1 MWQGFFFAL
10 TALICLA
17 STAATLYVAFA
28 AKADWESLQRA
39 VRSNASAIRSIE
51 VTLQELSDTQLQ
63 VANSVKMTK
72 VRKALTHT
80 GSKGEAPDPKVDPE
94 AWRAWMNGQLRLG
107 RGPDA

>member
-1 MWQGFFFAL
+1 MWLDFFFAL
-10 TALICLA
+10 TALICLGSVA
-17 STAATLYVAFA
+17 VTLYVAFA
-28 AKADWESLQRA
+28 ARAAWESLPRA

-51 VTLQELSDTQLQ
+51 ISLQEISDTQLQ

-80 GSKGEAPDPKVDPE
+80 DRSGQAPDPKADPE

>member
-10 TALICLA
+10 TALICLG

-51 VTLQELSDTQLQ
+51 VTLQEHSDTLLE

-80 GSKGEAPDPKVDPE
+80 KSKSEPPDPTADPE
-94 AWRAWMNGQLRLG
+94 GWRAWMNGQLRLG
-107 RGPDA
+107 RGGDA